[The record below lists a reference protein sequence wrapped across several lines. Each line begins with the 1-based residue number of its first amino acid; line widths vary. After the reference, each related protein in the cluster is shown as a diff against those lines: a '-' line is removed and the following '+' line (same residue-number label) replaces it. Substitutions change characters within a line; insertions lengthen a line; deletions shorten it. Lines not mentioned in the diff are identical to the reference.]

1 MNQYLSIFGG
11 AELGY
16 AVNISNVAV
25 ALTALN
31 ATIITSKRQIPIGEF
46 YGKERNFTSNT
57 AIEPDE
63 MIVEISVPKPEAG
76 TKQIFN
82 KFSMIKV
89 IDPPLVT
96 VAAVVSLS
104 GKTVKKCKIV
114 LGAVAPEPWEASEAE
129 NYVEGKELT
138 KDVAEKAAEEA
149 VAAAQPLSKN
159 DYKVQIAK
167 VLVKRA
173 LLALL

>member
-1 MNQYLSIFGG
+1 NERGL
-11 AELGY
+11 
-16 AVNISNVAV
+16 AVPCSS
-25 ALTALN
+25 
-31 ATIITSKRQIPIGEF
+31 TIYVRGSTG
-46 YGKERNFTSNT
+46 NT
-57 AIEPDE
+57 VLEPDE
-63 MIVEISVPKPEAG
+63 IVTEIQIPKPEKN
-76 TKQIFN
+76 TKQTFMKLSLR
-82 KFSMIKV
+82 KF

-104 GKTVKKCKIV
+104 GNTVKKCKIV

-149 VAAAQPLSKN
+149 VANAEPLTKN
-159 DYKVQIAK
+159 DYKVQMAK

-173 LLALL
+173 LLSL